1 MNSAVISRRND
12 WWSTGESSVDT
23 VYKIKRNEFNKITGA
38 LDSRRIQI
46 IIGPRRVG
54 KSTLMQQSIGH
65 LLRNGIDTKRILFF
79 SCDDPTLFDGNTSIG
94 DVIEG
99 YLTDILHEAVSELQ
113 ERIYVFI
120 DEIHM
125 FEGWQLWL
133 KNYYEPGYN
142 IKFVVSGSSASHLF
156 DGAKESLLGRT
167 DTLRLMPLNF
177 MQFCRFWLTYR
188 NDITSGYK
196 DQSQRKIEEFLEI
209 IPESSLYVNPVAYY
223 DALIENEWRWDGFK
237 PYVSAILQAFLLI
250 GGYPEYFSDSKVLL
264 WQKRLVEDIIGQG
277 LYRDIVSIYKIKSP
291 DKLEKLLYFIADNNG
306 QDFNMKTIA
315 DTIGCD
321 KETVSV
327 YLRYLTRAYLA
338 LVLSNYAPNAGKTLR
353 KSKTLYVLDN
363 GIANAML
370 RLPEIRD
377 TQAGHIVEAICAR
390 DALSACEDKL
400 WSLHYW
406 RSKNVEVDLV
416 IDKKISVL
424 PIEVKYRANAKQT
437 SLAKFQ
443 QEFPNAKIPV
453 SVVITKD
460 RLACEQEV
468 LYVPFWLTQ

>member
-1 MNSAVISRRND
+1 MNAAVLSRRND
-12 WWSTGESSVDT
+12 WWATGKSSVDS
-23 VYKIKRNEFNKITGA
+23 VYKIKRSEFNRIIDS
-38 LDSRRIQI
+38 LDARRIQI

-65 LLRNGIDTKRILFF
+65 LLRNGIEPKRILFF
-79 SCDDPTLFDGNTSIG
+79 SCDDPTLFDGNTAIG

-99 YLTDILHEAVSELQ
+99 YLSDILHESVSGLKS
-113 ERIYVFI
+113 RIYVFI

-125 FEGWQLWL
+125 FTGWQLWL

-167 DTLRLMPLNF
+167 DTMRIMPLNF
-177 MQFCRFWLTYR
+177 MQFCRFW
-188 NDITSGYK
+188 SVYK
-196 DQSQRKIEEFLEI
+196 NENKIEEFLEF
-209 IPESSLYVNPVAYY
+209 IPEASLYRDPAAYY
-223 DALIENEWRWDGFK
+223 DALKQNEWRWDGFK
-237 PYVSAILQAFLLI
+237 PYVSAILQEFLLI
-250 GGYPEYFSDSKVLL
+250 GGYPEYFLDSNALL

-277 LYRDIVSIYKIKSP
+277 LYRDIVSIYKIKAP

-321 KETVSV
+321 NETVSV
-327 YLRYLTRAYLA
+327 YLSYLSQAYLTV
-338 LVLSNYAPNAGKTLR
+338 VLSNYAPNAGKTLR
-353 KSKTLYVLDN
+353 KNKTLYVLDN
-363 GIANAML
+363 GIANALL
-370 RLPEIRD
+370 RLPEITD

-390 DALSACEDKL
+390 DALAACEDNL

-406 RSKNVEVDLV
+406 RKKNVEVDLV

-437 SLAKFQ
+437 SLAEFRK
-443 QEFPNAKIPV
+443 EFPNAKIPT

-460 RLACEQEV
+460 RLAREQDA

>member
-1 MNSAVISRRND
+1 VNTAVLSRRND
-12 WWSTGESSVDT
+12 WWSTGVSSVDS
-23 VYKIKRNEFNKITGA
+23 VYKIKRNEFNKITDA

-65 LLRNGIDTKRILFF
+65 LLKDGIDPKRILFF

-99 YLTDILHEAVSELQ
+99 YLTDIIHESVSDLQ
-113 ERIYVFI
+113 TRIYVFI

-125 FEGWQLWL
+125 FDGWQLWL

-177 MQFCRFWLTYR
+177 MQFCRFCATCR
-188 NDITSGYK
+188 GNN
-196 DQSQRKIEEFLEI
+196 KIVEFLEF
-209 IPESSLYVNPVAYY
+209 IPKSSLYIDPITYY
-223 DALIENEWRWDGFK
+223 DALKENEWRWEKFK
-237 PYVSAILQAFLLI
+237 PYVSAILQEFLLI
-250 GGYPEYFSDSKVLL
+250 GGYPEYFLDNNATL

-277 LYRDIVSIYKIKSP
+277 LYRDIVSIYKIKAP

-321 KETVSV
+321 NETVSV
-327 YLRYLTRAYLA
+327 YLTYLTQAYLA
-338 LVLSNYAPNAGKTLR
+338 VVLSNYAPNAGKTLR
-353 KSKTLYVLDN
+353 KNKTLYVLDN

-370 RLPEIRD
+370 RLPEITD
-377 TQAGHIVEAICAR
+377 TQAGHVVEAICAR
-390 DALSACEDKL
+390 NALSACEDNL
-400 WSLHYW
+400 WALHYW
-406 RSKNVEVDLV
+406 RKKNAEIDLV
-416 IDKKISVL
+416 IDKKINVL
-424 PIEVKYRANAKQT
+424 PIEVKYRTNAKQT
-437 SLAKFQ
+437 SLAQFK
-443 QEFPNAKIPV
+443 QEFPKAKIPV

-460 RLACEQEV
+460 RLAKEQDV
-468 LYVPFWLTQ
+468 LYIPFWLT

>member
-1 MNSAVISRRND
+1 MNAAVLSRRND

-65 LLRNGIDTKRILFF
+65 LLRNGTDTKRILFF

-99 YLTDILHEAVSELQ
+99 YLTDILHEAVSELTA
-113 ERIYVFI
+113 RIYVFI

-177 MQFCRFWLTYR
+177 MQFCRFCSAYR
-188 NDITSGYK
+188 NNDKIT
-196 DQSQRKIEEFLEI
+196 EFLEF
-209 IPESSLYVNPVAYY
+209 IPKSSLYIDPITYY
-223 DALIENEWRWDGFK
+223 DTLRENEWRWDGFK
-237 PYVSAILQAFLLI
+237 PYVSAILQEFLLI
-250 GGYPEYFSDSKVLL
+250 GGYPEYFLDSNVLL

-277 LYRDIVSIYKIKSP
+277 LYRDIVSIYRIKAP

-321 KETVSV
+321 NETVSV
-327 YLRYLTRAYLA
+327 YLTYLTQAYLA
-338 LVLSNYAPNAGKTLR
+338 VVLSNYAPNAGKTLR
-353 KSKTLYVLDN
+353 KNKTLYVLDN

-370 RLPEIRD
+370 RLPEITD

-390 DALSACEDKL
+390 DALSACEDNL
-400 WSLHYW
+400 WALHYW

-424 PIEVKYRANAKQT
+424 PIEVKYRANSKQA

-453 SVVITKD
+453 SAVITKD
-460 RLACEQEV
+460 RLDREQDV
-468 LYVPFWLTQ
+468 LYIPFWLTQ